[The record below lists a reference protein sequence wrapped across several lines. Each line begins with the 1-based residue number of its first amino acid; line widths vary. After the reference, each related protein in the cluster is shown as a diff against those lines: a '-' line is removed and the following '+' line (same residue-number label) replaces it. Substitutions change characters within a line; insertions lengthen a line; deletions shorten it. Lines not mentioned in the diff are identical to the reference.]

1 MSQSSRRRG
10 PSWTARLVALAED
23 AAADTDPE
31 AASAAEHRLAQ
42 LVERLIDRDAE
53 RPILS
58 ALDALNARHAHEAAE
73 LLQFWA
79 DDSAS
84 TLDVTVT
91 SVDGPAVGNATLF
104 LVPIILAVSASGA
117 MPLAVPPG
125 SAWDALVHSFRE
137 HELISPG
144 PSLALAAH
152 LYRFADLPR
161 SWVARRQWLK
171 RLLASLTD
179 AATGLPSAT
188 ADDEDRIPIP
198 RLRFLLGVVVGT
210 DDDVPVWEASAGE
223 AVARDRR
230 LESWQYAALAV
241 LQEAL
246 GSDVVLWV
254 GPPGFWTDALEAGV
268 DDWNH
273 LVLASLADQH
283 RAAAPGA
290 PEDILADVRWHPDK
304 GWVVTLSSV
313 GYTSPSFAWL
323 GLHDPSTDRDDL
335 LDALRT
341 LGIRRIALD
350 ERDCPC

>member
-23 AAADTDPE
+23 AAADADPE
-31 AASAAEHRLAQ
+31 AATAAEHRLAQ

-58 ALDALNARHAHEAAE
+58 ALDALNERHAHDAAE

-91 SVDGPAVGNATLF
+91 SVDGPAFGNATLF
-104 LVPIILAVSASGA
+104 LVPVILSGSGSQA
-117 MPLAVPPG
+117 IPLAVPPG
-125 SAWDALVHSFRE
+125 SAWDTLVHSFRE
-137 HELISPG
+137 HDLIGPG

-152 LYRFADLPR
+152 LYRFVDLPR

-179 AATGLPSAT
+179 AATGLPRAT
-188 ADDEDRIPIP
+188 ADEEDRLPLP
-198 RLRFLLGVVVGT
+198 RLRFLLGVVVSA
-210 DDDVPVWEASAGE
+210 DDDVPVWEGSAGE
-223 AVARDRR
+223 PTERDPR
-230 LESWQYAALAV
+230 LEAWQYTALAV

-246 GSDVVLWV
+246 GFETALGVGSPGLW
-254 GPPGFWTDALEAGV
+254 TEALEAGV

-283 RAAAPGA
+283 REAAPGA
-290 PEDILADVRWHPDK
+290 PEDVLADVRWHPDR
-304 GWVVTLSSV
+304 GWVLTLSSV

-323 GLHDPSTDRDDL
+323 GLHDPSTDREDL

-341 LGIRRIALD
+341 LGIRRMALD